1 MQKVVACA
9 MMIAFCHHKFRFYAC
24 ALIEFMWILFSSLFF
39 FFMLI
44 AMLLGI
50 SNLNFVFTGYLSL
63 GRYNIEHHD
72 DAKALQH
79 CAA

>member
-1 MQKVVACA
+1 
-9 MMIAFCHHKFRFYAC
+9 
-24 ALIEFMWILFSSLFF
+24 
-39 FFMLI
+39 MLI
-44 AMLLGI
+44 AMLVAI
-50 SNLNFVFTGYLSL
+50 SNIKFVFTGQLSL

>member
-1 MQKVVACA
+1 MQKVVACP
-9 MMIAFCHHKFRFYAC
+9 MMIAFCHHKFRFYAF

-39 FFMLI
+39 FMLI

-50 SNLNFVFTGYLSL
+50 SNINFVFTGYLSL

-79 CAA
+79 CPA

>member
-9 MMIAFCHHKFRFYAC
+9 MMIAFCHHKFRFYAF
-24 ALIEFMWILFSSLFF
+24 ALIEFMWILFSSLFSSCSLQCYWAF
-39 FFMLI
+39 QTS
-44 AMLLGI
+44 I
-50 SNLNFVFTGYLSL
+50 SSSPGYLSL

-79 CAA
+79 CPA

>member
-1 MQKVVACA
+1 
-9 MMIAFCHHKFRFYAC
+9 
-24 ALIEFMWILFSSLFF
+24 LIEFMWILFSSLFF
-39 FFMLI
+39 FMLI

-50 SNLNFVFTGYLSL
+50 SNINFVFTGYLSL

-79 CAA
+79 CPA